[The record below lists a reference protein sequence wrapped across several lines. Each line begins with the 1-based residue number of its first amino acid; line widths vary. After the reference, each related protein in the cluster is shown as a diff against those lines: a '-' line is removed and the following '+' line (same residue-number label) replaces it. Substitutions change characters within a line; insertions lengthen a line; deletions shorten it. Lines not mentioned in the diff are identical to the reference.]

1 MSKQITKLVAQI
13 WDKISAPMT
22 SMLHTK
28 PPTPTYEFIEDPIDD
43 TTHIHITSGDYAGVV
58 FRYFQLRFVPNTDE
72 LKIKFNYRV
81 VRNPYVLTDEELQ
94 PIITVVLDDILKKEA
109 DAHG

>member
-1 MSKQITKLVAQI
+1 
-13 WDKISAPMT
+13 
-22 SMLHTK
+22 MLHTR

-58 FRYFQLRFVPNTDE
+58 FRYYQLRLIPTEHE
-72 LKIKFNYRV
+72 LRIKYNYRV

-94 PIITVVLDDILKKEA
+94 PIITVVLDDILKKES
-109 DAHG
+109 HGQN